1 MSGKALKQLYG
12 VIPYK
17 VEKDSVWVMMVTSQ
31 TRKRW
36 IFPNGNIEKGETG
49 AQAAAREAFEEA
61 GVKGSIDKKHT
72 IKATIGKSTPDG
84 IEDVAVEF
92 FALEVLKLADKWPEK
107 DERKRRWISLDKAKT
122 IIKDDDFK
130 AVVTRFG
137 KQKFVAKLI
146 AA

>member
-1 MSGKALKQLYG
+1 MSKKTLKQLYG

-17 VEKDSVWVMMVTSQ
+17 VEDECVWVMIVTSQ

-61 GVKGSIDKKHT
+61 GVKGCIDKKHT
-72 IKATIGKSTPDG
+72 INATIGKSATDG

-92 FALEVLKLADKWPEK
+92 FALEVLKQTDKWPEK
-107 DERKRRWISLDKAKT
+107 NERKRRWLTLEKAQSM
-122 IIKDDDFK
+122 IKDEDFK
-130 AVVTRFG
+130 AVIAAFR

>member
-1 MSGKALKQLYG
+1 MSKKTLKQLYG

-17 VEKDSVWVMMVTSQ
+17 VEDDCVWVMMVTSQ

-61 GVKGSIDKKHT
+61 GVKGSLDKKHT
-72 IKATIGKSTPDG
+72 INATIGKSASDG
-84 IEDVAVEF
+84 IEDVSVEF
-92 FALEVLKLADKWPEK
+92 FALEVLKQADKWPEK
-107 DERKRRWISLDKAKT
+107 DERKRRWLTLEKAKSLV
-122 IIKDDDFK
+122 KDNDFK
-130 AVVTRFG
+130 TVIATF
-137 KQKFVAKLI
+137 KNQKFVAKLV

>member
-1 MSGKALKQLYG
+1 MSGKTLKQLYG

-17 VEKDSVWVMMVTSQ
+17 VEDDSVWVMMVTSQ

-61 GVKGSIDKKHT
+61 GVKGSIDKKRT
-72 IKATIGKSTPDG
+72 INATIGKSAPDG

-92 FALEVLKLADKWPEK
+92 FAMEVLKQADKWPEK
-107 DERKRRWISLDKAKT
+107 DERKRRWITLDKAKSV
-122 IIKDDDFK
+122 IKDGDFQ
-130 AVVTRFG
+130 AVLKTFG
-137 KQKFVAKLI
+137 KQKFVAKLV

>member
-1 MSGKALKQLYG
+1 MSKKTLKQLYG

-17 VEKDSVWVMMVTSQ
+17 VKDDCIWVMMVTSQ

-72 IKATIGKSTPDG
+72 IDATIGKSAPDG

-92 FALEVLKLADKWPEK
+92 FVMEVLKQAEKWPEK
-107 DERKRRWISLDKAKT
+107 DERKRRWMTLDKAKSAIT
-122 IIKDDDFK
+122 DEDFQAVIKAFS
-130 AVVTRFG
+130 

>member
-1 MSGKALKQLYG
+1 MSAKAQKQLYG

-17 VEKDSVWVMMVTSQ
+17 VEDDCVWVMMVTSQ

-72 IKATIGKSTPDG
+72 IDAIIGKSAPDG
-84 IEDVAVEF
+84 IEDVSVEF
-92 FALEVLKLADKWPEK
+92 FAMEVLKQADKWPEK
-107 DERKRRWISLDKAKT
+107 DERKRRWLTLDKAKSV
-122 IIKDDDFK
+122 IKDDDFK
-130 AVVTRFG
+130 AVVTSFS
-137 KQKFVAKLI
+137 KQKFVAKLV

>member
-1 MSGKALKQLYG
+1 MSGKTLKQLYG

-17 VEKDSVWVMMVTSQ
+17 VENDSVWVMMVTSQ

-49 AQAAAREAFEEA
+49 AQAASREAFEEA

-72 IKATIGKSTPDG
+72 INATIGKSAPDG

-92 FALEVLKLADKWPEK
+92 FAMEVLKQADKWPEK
-107 DERKRRWISLDKAKT
+107 DERKRRWITLDKAKS

-130 AVVTRFG
+130 DVIATFS
-137 KQKFVAKLI
+137 KQKFVSKLV

>member
-1 MSGKALKQLYG
+1 MSRKTLKQLYG

-17 VEKDSVWVMMVTSQ
+17 VEDDSVWVMMVTSQ

-36 IFPNGNIEKGETG
+36 IFPNGNIESGETG
-49 AQAAAREAFEEA
+49 VQAAAREAFEEA

-72 IKATIGKSTPDG
+72 IDATIGKSAPDG
-84 IEDVAVEF
+84 IEEVAVEF
-92 FALEVLKLADKWPEK
+92 FAMEVLKQADKWPEK
-107 DERKRRWISLDKAKT
+107 DERKRRWITLEKAKSVIT
-122 IIKDDDFK
+122 DDDFQTVIK
-130 AVVTRFG
+130 NFS